1 MSTVLNCDDEAIK
14 FASSLLKDGK
24 VVIFP
29 TETVYGI
36 GGIAYNDAAILDIYR
51 LKNRPSK
58 NPLISHYASVD
69 DVWKDAVCNDAAM
82 ALAEKF
88 WPGPMTLVL
97 PKRQDS
103 KISKFASSGLPTI
116 AVRVPAHPV
125 AQKLISYT
133 GAPIAAPS
141 ANKSTHL
148 SGTNVEMICDDF
160 CQDDIYI
167 INNGNCQ
174 VGIESTIIDVTNPEK
189 IHVLRYGF
197 ITEEDLLPICQ
208 LAKSSKN
215 ANDAPK
221 APGMMYKHY
230 SPKNHRVEINSFAS
244 SQNDAFLDF
253 GDHKDVQCKYY
264 LTLSQTEDLS
274 EAASNLFTML
284 YKLDNTDCQK
294 IVIAPIPN
302 EGIGIAIND
311 KITRAQQ
318 DDLAAV
324 DL

>member
-1 MSTVLNCDDEAIK
+1 MSTVLNCDDDAIK
-14 FASSLLKDGK
+14 FASSLLNDGK

-36 GGIAYNDAAILDIYR
+36 GGVTYNDDAILEIYR

-58 NPLISHYASVD
+58 NPLISHYASFEDALD
-69 DVWKDAVCNDAAM
+69 DVVPNDIAF

-97 PKRQDS
+97 PKKANSR
-103 KISKFASSGLPTI
+103 ISNLACSGLPTAAI
-116 AVRVPAHPV
+116 RVPAHPI
-125 AQKLISYT
+125 ARKLISYA

-148 SGTNVEMICDDF
+148 SGTNINMICDDF

-167 INNGNCQ
+167 INNGDCQ

-197 ITEEDLLPICQ
+197 ITEEDI
-208 LAKSSKN
+208 SSVCKV
-215 ANDAPK
+215 ANSSNSYHDAPK
-221 APGMMYKHY
+221 APGMMFKHY
-230 SPKNHRVEINSFAS
+230 SPKNHPVVINSLECS
-244 SQNDAFLDF
+244 KNDAFLDF
-253 GDHKDVQCKYY
+253 GDHKNITCKEY
-264 LTLSQTEDLS
+264 LTLSKNCDLT
-274 EAASNLFTML
+274 EAATNLFKML
-284 YKLDNTDCQK
+284 YKLDNTDCEK

-311 KITRAQQ
+311 KITRAQGN
-318 DDLAAV
+318 
-324 DL
+324 